1 MHAIHKKSFETEC
14 KNNKVIHLTPQLSKI
29 VERAAGS
36 VILPWLEAT
45 GAYGRHQYAYAKRR
59 GYKDVLAVN
68 VCSWLLLLEEGL
80 AVGLFCSDVSGAF
93 DRVSGARL
101 TKKLTAIGLHP
112 DIIGFLA
119 NWLADRTSQVGL
131 GGAASLAEVLADSV
145 FQGNGSWPSSLER
158 ELR

>member
-1 MHAIHKKSFETEC
+1 MHAIHKKGSKAEG
-14 KNNKVIHLTPQLSKI
+14 KNYRGIHLTPQLSKI

-45 GAYGRHQYAYAKRR
+45 GAYGPHQYAYAKRR

-101 TKKLTAIGLHP
+101 TKKLTATGLHP

-119 NWLADRTSQVGL
+119 SWLADRTSQVVL

-145 FQGNGSWPSSLER
+145 FQGTVLGPPLWNV
-158 ELR
+158 